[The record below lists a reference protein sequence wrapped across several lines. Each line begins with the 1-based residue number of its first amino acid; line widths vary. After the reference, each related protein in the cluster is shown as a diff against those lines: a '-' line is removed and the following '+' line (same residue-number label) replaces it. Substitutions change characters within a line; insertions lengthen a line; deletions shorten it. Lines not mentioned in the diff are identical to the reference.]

1 MVGLVFPKRA
11 LAAFAALALAACGG
25 EAAQESAQPAAVE
38 EQAADTHPVSGLQII
53 PVTLNTSAGTHV
65 VQAEV
70 ANTEDSQRRG
80 LMFRDEMGLDEGMIF
95 TYDAPRPQSF
105 WMRNTFIPLDLIFI
119 DENYE
124 VINIARGEPYN
135 EEPVTSDRDG
145 IAVLELNAGRAE
157 ELGLQPGDTVE
168 W

>member
-1 MVGLVFPKRA
+1 MVGSVFPKRA

-25 EAAQESAQPAAVE
+25 ESSQENASPAVE

-53 PVTLNTSAGTHV
+53 PVTLNTSDGTHV

-70 ANTEDSQRRG
+70 ANTPEAQSRG
-80 LMFRDEMGLDEGMIF
+80 LMFRDEMGPDEGMIF
-95 TYDAPRPQSF
+95 TYDAPQPQSF

-119 DENYE
+119 DENNQ
-124 VINIARGEPYN
+124 VINIAQGEPYN
-135 EEPVTSDRDG
+135 EEPVTSDG
-145 IAVLELNAGRAE
+145 EAIAVLELNAGRAE
-157 ELGLQPGDTVE
+157 ELGLEPGDTVE